1 MILEKEREI
10 RHALV
15 IGKEELLKIFGLIAE
30 KYEKIEISAKCSDKT
45 ILKSKD
51 INDIIRFENHN
62 FRKIESIS
70 IRGFHFGLKNSSVEE
85 YLFLTIVNK
94 DYIST
99 TAEIS
104 VSSKKEKDLNYILG
118 KLDELFLG
126 AKPWYNFLTKIS
138 VFWSLF
144 FPLLSIICG
153 VVAILYLYL
162 KLTGKILQDTSKLNL
177 STAEQLLITMIII
190 CLLYI
195 ICYPIDKLRRWL
207 FPKLFFL
214 LGRQKKT
221 MEKIESVRKVL
232 FIVICIGLVVSILAG
247 LLLRII

>member
-1 MILEKEREI
+1 MPDGLFFMLSFFAILFSIFLWVAVHDEGSI
-10 RHALV
+10 LALALAV
-15 IGKEELLKIFGLIAE
+15 I
-30 KYEKIEISAKCSDKT
+30 
-45 ILKSKD
+45 
-51 INDIIRFENHN
+51 
-62 FRKIESIS
+62 
-70 IRGFHFGLKNSSVEE
+70 
-85 YLFLTIVNK
+85 
-94 DYIST
+94 T
-99 TAEIS
+99 TMTL
-104 VSSKKEKDLNYILG
+104 V
-118 KLDELFLG
+118 
-126 AKPWYNFLTKIS
+126 

-177 STAEQLLITMIII
+177 STAEQLLINMIII

>member
-15 IGKEELLKIFGLIAE
+15 IEEEELLKISGLIAE
-30 KYEKIEISAKCSDKT
+30 KYEEIEIIARCSDKT

-70 IRGFHFGLKNSSVEE
+70 IKGFNSVEE
-85 YLFLTIVNK
+85 NLYLTIVNR
-94 DYIST
+94 DFIST
-99 TAEIS
+99 TAEFS

-144 FPLLSIICG
+144 FPLLSIISG

-162 KLTGKILQDTSKLNL
+162 KFTGKILQDTSKLNL
-177 STAEQLLITMIII
+177 STAEVLLITIIII

-195 ICYPIDKLRRWL
+195 ICSPIDKLRGWL

-232 FIVICIGLVVSILAG
+232 FIVICIGLVVSIVAG